1 MALPPIAKATLQAA
15 LISAGSNVLAQ
26 GITSYRN
33 ETPFELD
40 SQALFQ
46 FTTSALILSP
56 LTFLWLETLESRFPG
71 FEQNEPKPGT
81 EKGKANV
88 NVNEKEEQTPKLNV
102 KNTVAK
108 IVVDQVVGGAW
119 NTVAFI
125 ATIGLLR
132 GYDYEVIKDEITNN
146 FWPFM
151 LAGLKLWPFV
161 SVLNFTVVPA
171 SQRLLVGNLFGVVW
185 GVYLSLMAA

>member
-26 GITSYRN
+26 GITSYRDG
-33 ETPFELD
+33 TPFQID
-40 SQALFQ
+40 TQTLFQ

-56 LTFLWLETLESRFPG
+56 LTFIWLEGLESRFPG
-71 FEQNEPKPGT
+71 TEQDEPVKGKSS
-81 EKGKANV
+81 EKG
-88 NVNEKEEQTPKLNV
+88 ESQPKLNV

-108 IVVDQVVGGAW
+108 IVVDQVIGGAW

-125 ATIGLLR
+125 ATMGFLR
-132 GYDYEVIKDEITNN
+132 GQDYEVIKNEILNN

-161 SVLNFTVVPA
+161 SILNFTVVPA
-171 SQRLLVGNLFGVVW
+171 DQRLLVGNLFGVVW

>member
-26 GITSYRN
+26 GITSYRD

-46 FTTSALILSP
+46 FTTSALVLAP
-56 LTFLWLETLESRFPG
+56 LTFLWLEGLEARFPG
-71 FEQNEPKPGT
+71 VDHG
-81 EKGKANV
+81 KGKG
-88 NVNEKEEQTPKLNV
+88 NEKEKPKLNV

-108 IVVDQVVGGAW
+108 IIVDQVVGGAW

-125 ATIGLLR
+125 ATMGLLR
-132 GYDYEVIKDEITNN
+132 GQDYEVIKGEILNN

-151 LAGLKLWPFV
+151 LAGLKLWPLV
-161 SVLNFTVVPA
+161 SALNFTVVPA
-171 SQRLLVGNLFGVVW
+171 NQRLLVGNLFGVVW